1 MLRASVRGRPS
12 GTLGNDDFIPAWNW
26 QLESGVLKANYLRF
40 SLRGGVFN
48 PKVKAAS
55 ALRIP
60 DAPFLIGREHD
71 KGNALGPES
80 CPALERKQAFSSLMP
95 S

>member
-1 MLRASVRGRPS
+1 
-12 GTLGNDDFIPAWNW
+12 LGNDDFIPAWNW

-40 SLRGGVFN
+40 SLRDGVFN

-55 ALRIP
+55 ALWIP
-60 DAPFLIGREHD
+60 DAPFLIGSDD

-80 CPALERKQAFSSLMP
+80 CPALER
-95 S
+95 

>member
-1 MLRASVRGRPS
+1 
-12 GTLGNDDFIPAWNW
+12 
-26 QLESGVLKANYLRF
+26 VLKANYLRF
-40 SLRGGVFN
+40 SLRGEVFN

-80 CPALERKQAFSSLMP
+80 CPALER
-95 S
+95 

>member
-1 MLRASVRGRPS
+1 
-12 GTLGNDDFIPAWNW
+12 LGNDDFIPAWNW

-60 DAPFLIGREHD
+60 DVPFLIGREHD
-71 KGNALGPES
+71 KGNDLGPES
-80 CPALERKQAFSSLMP
+80 CPALER
-95 S
+95 